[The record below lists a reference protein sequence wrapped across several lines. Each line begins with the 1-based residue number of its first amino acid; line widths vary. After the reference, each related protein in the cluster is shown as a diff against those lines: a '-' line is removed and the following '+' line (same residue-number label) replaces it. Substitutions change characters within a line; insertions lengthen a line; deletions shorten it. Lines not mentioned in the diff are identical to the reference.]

1 MKTMNIIVIKK
12 SIIILL
18 GFFFY
23 TLQIEAQTVN
33 NEGFEKN
40 SFSGNFFGTSS
51 VIGATYER
59 MISDKIIVEGGIGL
73 VGIGAGFSYYP
84 FNIKKSKLCP
94 YTGIKISSL
103 VLVDMGGGG
112 IVYIPLGLTLFTK
125 NKVNVGMDIGPAYG
139 EWNEANGGPGGAVQ
153 DKEPTSTTLYFYGN
167 LKIGF
172 RF

>member
-1 MKTMNIIVIKK
+1 MNIITIKK
-12 SIIILL
+12 SIVIFL
-18 GFFFY
+18 GFFIY
-23 TLQIEAQTVN
+23 SLQIIAQT
-33 NEGFEKN
+33 FDEKSLEEN

-51 VIGATYER
+51 VIGVSYER
-59 MISDKIIVEGGIGL
+59 IISDKIILEGGIGL

-84 FNIKKSKLCP
+84 FNIKKSKFCP

-103 VLVDMGGGG
+103 VLVDIGGGS
-112 IVYIPLGLTLFTK
+112 IVYMPLGLTLFTK
-125 NKVNVGMDIGPAYG
+125 NRVNVGMDIGPAYG
-139 EWNEANGGPGGAVQ
+139 KWNEANGRPFQ